1 MSFLDTIKGFAPGIA
16 TALGGPLAGA
26 AVSAIANK
34 LGVED
39 TLEAVTEAVQNPVN
53 REKLIE
59 LENDK
64 FKDILK
70 DKQSARDSFVAIAT
84 SASAP
89 MINKLTNTI
98 LSLAV
103 VGAWIG
109 IQYTM
114 LDITIPPEMRELVAR
129 VLGTLDGAL
138 MLVLSFHFGASSKD

>member
-1 MSFLDTIKGFAPGIA
+1 MNILDTIKGFAPGIA
-16 TALGGPLAGA
+16 SALGGPLAGV

-39 TLEAVTEAVQNPVN
+39 SLEVVTQAMQKPEN

-64 FKDILK
+64 FKAVLQ
-70 DKQSARDSFVAIAT
+70 DKQNARDSNVAIVT
-84 SASAP
+84 SP
-89 MINKLTNTI
+89 NVPLLNKLTNPI

-109 IQYTM
+109 VQYLM
-114 LDITIPPEMRELVAR
+114 LDITIPQEMRELVAR

-138 MLVLSFHFGASSKD
+138 MLVLSYHFGASNKD

>member
-16 TALGGPLAGA
+16 TALNGPLAGA